1 MKQRR
6 YFTAAPYLVL
16 LIMLVLIPIL
26 VDNQYYLGI
35 ITSILVDIILAIS
48 LWFIISTGQVTLGH
62 AAFASIGAYV
72 SAALVSVYGQS
83 SLIGLLAAIAIAA
96 IVATIIGY
104 ITLRITGIYFL
115 VVTLAF
121 GEIVRIFFGMVEHPF
136 GGLNGLINLPA
147 PDPIPFPGLGAIHF
161 VSKQSLYYLIMISTI
176 LCAVILHRLHQ
187 SQVGMVHKSI
197 TQADNLAEHVGI
209 NIMAYKIKAFVL
221 GSMFA
226 GLAGVLY
233 TYINKSILTS
243 CFTLE
248 QSTIYL
254 LYVVVGGEANIAGPI
269 MGAIILNILS
279 VILRPIQ
286 EFVPIIYGLLLIAAV
301 IFFRGGVLSLVQN
314 AKHQVVTLVRNS
326 HLMNQT

>member
-1 MKQRR
+1 MKRR
-6 YFTAAPYLVL
+6 SYSAVASYIVL
-16 LIMLVLIPIL
+16 LVILGLIPIL

-35 ITSILVDIILAIS
+35 ITSILIDIILAIS
-48 LWFIISTGQVTLGH
+48 LWFIITTGQVTLGH

-83 SLIGLLAAIAIAA
+83 SLISLLAAIAIAA

-136 GGLNGLINLPA
+136 GGLNGLMNLPA
-147 PDPIPFPGLGAIHF
+147 PDPIPLPGFGVINF
-161 VSKQSLYYLIMISTI
+161 VSKESLYYLIMIFTFLS
-176 LCAVILHRLHQ
+176 AVILHRLYQ
-187 SQVGMVHKSI
+187 SQIGMVHRGIS
-197 TQADNLAEHVGI
+197 QADNLAEHVGI

-226 GLAGVLY
+226 GLAGVMY
-233 TYINKSILTS
+233 TYINKSILVS
-243 CFTLE
+243 SFTLE

-269 MGAIILNILS
+269 MGVIILKLLS

-286 EFVPIIYGLLLIAAV
+286 AFEPIIYGLLLIAAV

-314 AKHQVVTLVRNS
+314 ARYQVLSLIRDS
-326 HLMNQT
+326 HLKN

>member
-1 MKQRR
+1 MKRR
-6 YFTAAPYLVL
+6 SYFAVASYIVL
-16 LIMLVLIPIL
+16 LVILGLIPIL

-35 ITSILVDIILAIS
+35 ITSILIDILLAVS
-48 LWFIISTGQVTLGH
+48 LWFIITTGQVTLGH
-62 AAFASIGAYV
+62 AAFASIGAYI

-136 GGLNGLINLPA
+136 GGLNGLMNLPA
-147 PDPIPFPGLGAIHF
+147 PDPIPLPGLGAIDF
-161 VSKQSLYYLIMISTI
+161 VSKRSLYYPIMIFTFLS
-176 LCAVILHRLHQ
+176 AVIIHRLYR
-187 SQVGMVHKSI
+187 SQIGTVHRGIS
-197 TQADNLAEHVGI
+197 QADNLAEHAGI
-209 NIMAYKIKAFVL
+209 NIMAYKLKAFVL
-221 GSMFA
+221 GSMFS

-233 TYINKSILTS
+233 TYVNKSILVS
-243 CFTLE
+243 SFTLE

-269 MGAIILNILS
+269 IGAIILNIVS

-286 EFVPIIYGLLLIAAV
+286 AFEPIIYGLLLIAAV
-301 IFFRGGVLSLVQN
+301 VFFRGGILSLVQN
-314 AKHQVVTLVRNS
+314 ARYHVLSLIRDS
-326 HLMNQT
+326 HLTK